1 MSLLFSLRIIRHP
14 RYALGILATL
24 LLLSPS
30 VWSAT
35 LTLDSALRTAI
46 QNNKELRAARLSV
59 EVARARLVQSG
70 LWPNPRLEIGRTT
83 DAPFHNQGENSTSIA
98 FSQDFPIAGR
108 LSRQKDVARVDV
120 ARALAEVNDAE
131 RKLAGEVADT
141 FYVLITLDKQIEVRN
156 QLISIDEQLV
166 KTTADRYKAAE
177 VSELDANTAMLELQ
191 RLNQERIELMT
202 RRATLAAQFNQ
213 LLGRQGDI
221 PVSLDETLPSQA
233 SLPGLTELQR
243 KAIESRPD
251 LREVLLKVDRAQAE
265 QALASASRW
274 EDWTLSLGEQQE
286 RLFIDGGPP
295 QNTDKILMLSLS
307 IPLPLFNRNQGNV
320 EAARA
325 SATQASESASALK
338 FRIATEIANLY
349 HEVERLD
356 GVLASY
362 TGNML
367 PLSDRNVRL
376 AQQAYQ
382 QGQIGITEV
391 VQAQRQQSDL
401 HIAYLNVLSQ
411 YLNARTRLATA
422 TDDYANY
429 WTHAEESAPTD
440 TTGH

>member
-1 MSLLFSLRIIRHP
+1 MVLTDDNFASIEAAVEEGRGVFDNIVKFISW
-14 RYALGILATL
+14 ILPT
-24 LLLSPS
+24 
-30 VWSAT
+30 
-35 LTLDSALRTAI
+35 
-46 QNNKELRAARLSV
+46 
-59 EVARARLVQSG
+59 
-70 LWPNPRLEIGRTT
+70 
-83 DAPFHNQGENSTSIA
+83 
-98 FSQDFPIAGR
+98 
-108 LSRQKDVARVDV
+108 
-120 ARALAEVNDAE
+120 
-131 RKLAGEVADT
+131 
-141 FYVLITLDKQIEVRN
+141 
-156 QLISIDEQLV
+156 
-166 KTTADRYKAAE
+166 
-177 VSELDANTAMLELQ
+177 
-191 RLNQERIELMT
+191 
-202 RRATLAAQFNQ
+202 
-213 LLGRQGDI
+213 
-221 PVSLDETLPSQA
+221 
-233 SLPGLTELQR
+233 
-243 KAIESRPD
+243 
-251 LREVLLKVDRAQAE
+251 
-265 QALASASRW
+265 
-274 EDWTLSLGEQQE
+274 